1 MSPPP
6 NNHSHADGDQAEPV
20 TRESA
25 RARKPYVKPAF
36 VREEVF
42 EATALA
48 CGKVN
53 PTIRQCNLV
62 RKNS

>member
-1 MSPPP
+1 MS
-6 NNHSHADGDQAEPV
+6 EPSKPERG
-20 TRESA
+20 TESGAGAPESSA
-25 RARKPYVKPAF
+25 RTRKPYVKPAF

-42 EATALA
+42 ETTALA
-48 CGKVN
+48 CGKIN

>member
-1 MSPPP
+1 MSVPPKTQA
-6 NNHSHADGDQAEPV
+6 NADSDPGPQTQQPV
-20 TRESA
+20 RT
-25 RARKPYVKPAF
+25 RKPYVKPGF

-42 EATALA
+42 ETTALA
-48 CGKVN
+48 CGKIN

>member
-1 MSPPP
+1 MSLP
-6 NNHSHADGDQAEPV
+6 NSHGPDDTDRSEPAADTP
-20 TRESA
+20 

-42 EATALA
+42 ETTALA

>member
-1 MSPPP
+1 MSSPHDPR
-6 NNHSHADGDQAEPV
+6 GDRDDRRAGEN
-20 TRESA
+20 SA
-25 RARKPYVKPAF
+25 PSRARKPYVKPAF

-42 EATALA
+42 ETTALA
-48 CGKVN
+48 CGKIN

>member
-1 MSPPP
+1 MSSDPRVPHDSSP
-6 NNHSHADGDQAEPV
+6 VPAE
-20 TRESA
+20 SD
-25 RARKPYVKPAF
+25 RARQPRRPYVRPDF

-42 EATALA
+42 ETTALA
-48 CGKVN
+48 CGKIN